1 MKKLLLLLAAELS
14 VLVSGAFALDRNTIQ
29 NYMNQIQSLQTD
41 ITREQRAQQ
50 DLLRIKDLILEGDR
64 TNKEETAKLRQD
76 SNNFDAA
83 INAHKVDRATLNEE
97 EKRFDAELST
107 LKAQRDSNQQ
117 SIELHTAQYN
127 QHNSWTP
134 SPYDH
139 AAVNAYNAEADQLNT
154 EAASLNARKAQLDAA
169 KENFVRRGNELDR
182 RESGLEQKRQELIKR
197 GSDLDRKESDLKWA
211 REKLN
216 EQTLKW
222 AEDTKRNN
230 ALLNELA
237 AQLNALLTK
246 VSQLS
251 SRCSSIT
258 GVGNLDLTNL
268 NGASEQASRCL
279 QQVWDGAGP
288 GRPTPVQPKPGFKV
302 TPN

>member
-1 MKKLLLLLAAELS
+1 M
-14 VLVSGAFALDRNTIQ
+14 
-29 NYMNQIQSLQTD
+29 
-41 ITREQRAQQ
+41 
-50 DLLRIKDLILEGDR
+50 
-64 TNKEETAKLRQD
+64 
-76 SNNFDAA
+76 
-83 INAHKVDRATLNEE
+83 
-97 EKRFDAELST
+97 
-107 LKAQRDSNQQ
+107 
-117 SIELHTAQYN
+117 
-127 QHNSWTP
+127 
-134 SPYDH
+134 
-139 AAVNAYNAEADQLNT
+139 
-154 EAASLNARKAQLDAA
+154 
-169 KENFVRRGNELDR
+169 DR
-182 RESGLEQKRQELIKR
+182 RENGLEQKRQELVKR

-268 NGASEQASRCL
+268 NGVSEQASRCL
-279 QQVWDGAGP
+279 QQLWDGASP
-288 GRPTPVQPKPGFKV
+288 GRPIPVEPKPGFKV